1 MMQQVICDHDA
12 VLVLFITTPAHINQ
26 AAPIIVFV
34 NYSLIVLYSPAVNLL
49 IPASAQPGLHG
60 REAFENKMGIF
71 PTGDRD

>member
-1 MMQQVICDHDA
+1 MRVWR
-12 VLVLFITTPAHINQ
+12 VLVFFLQTVPINQ